1 MVVVA
6 VLPTTVVPLAAVVV
20 PVVPTTTVPSA
31 ALGCECTHDNEDEQG
46 EHMRELVLVA
56 SAKAPAR
63 RPRNKTARMDL
74 CMVRAWS
81 SLCLGRR

>member
-31 ALGCECTHDNEDEQG
+31 ALGCVS
-46 EHMRELVLVA
+46 EHM
-56 SAKAPAR
+56 
-63 RPRNKTARMDL
+63 TTRMN
-74 CMVRAWS
+74 
-81 SLCLGRR
+81 